1 MDKTPKQLDSITE
14 QLKEIKSLTNQIEN
28 EDVQKIKTSIEN
40 IEEVIEKFDTDESIL
55 DDIKEEIGE
64 IKKSLLN

>member
-40 IEEVIEKFDTDESIL
+40 IEEMVDTLGADDNTLDE
-55 DDIKEEIGE
+55 IKE
-64 IKKSLLN
+64 